1 MALLVDIYIIMLNFF
16 AGEANVTIHAPSS
29 VQQGQSAMLECR
41 TGHELSAIK
50 RLTWGESSIT
60 GHLYL
65 YRYRHNKP
73 SADLLLYLKGRGVD
87 WWSDNSNVMY
97 INSTRLTDSGNYTC
111 SVKTQNDYELA
122 KRPLVVY
129 GECSLFFV
137 KKCKTLY
144 NTIIAYVLHEL
155 SKAQFSMLLTYCAP
169 ALVLYCI

>member
-1 MALLVDIYIIMLNFF
+1 MLNFF
-16 AGEANVTIHAPSS
+16 TGEGNVAIHAPSS

-50 RLTWGESSIT
+50 RLTWGKSGTT

-65 YRYRHNKP
+65 YKGPP
-73 SADLLLYLKGRGVD
+73 SADLLLYLRGRGVD

-111 SVKTQNDYELA
+111 SVKTQNHHESA

-137 KKCKTLY
+137 KKCIKHYT
-144 NTIIAYVLHEL
+144 TQL
-155 SKAQFSMLLTYCAP
+155 SPMSFLNLAKRSFLCY
-169 ALVLYCI
+169 